1 MTGSNAS
8 SRPELPGSAR
18 WADEAY
24 ARTVVPH
31 RDVGTHKWEVGGVV
45 VIAGSPALTGAAYL
59 ACRAAGR
66 AGAGIVYLASGR
78 SVITMLTGAMPEV
91 AHILLPETDAP
102 GAARRA
108 IERLDP
114 YLDKAA
120 SVVIGPGLGD
130 DEATDHLLS
139 ALFGF
144 GDRKS
149 RASSHIGFGDRVAV
163 AGESSPAAFSP
174 LFAREQLTVVVDAD
188 GLNWLAKQEHWW
200 DYVPT
205 GRLVLTPHPGE
216 MARMTGRETSEIIA
230 NPVAI
235 AEEYASAW
243 RQAVVIKS
251 GYAAASDGERTVV
264 ADDAPTSLA
273 TAGTG
278 DVLAG
283 AIGAYLAQGVEPVDA
298 AGLAFYTGT
307 RAARTVESIYGELGV
322 IATDLPDVI
331 ATELRQIS

>member
-1 MTGSNAS
+1 MTTSKAS

-24 ARTVVPH
+24 ARAVVPH
-31 RDVGTHKWEVGGVV
+31 RDVGAHKWDVGGVV

-78 SVITMLTGAMPEV
+78 SVISMLTGAMPEV
-91 AHILLPETDAP
+91 AHIILPETDAP

-108 IERLDP
+108 VERLDP

-144 GDRKS
+144 GDRRS
-149 RASSHIGFGDRVAV
+149 RATSQIGFGERVASD
-163 AGESSPAAFSP
+163 GGPASEGVSP
-174 LFAREQLTVVVDAD
+174 LFAREHLKVVVDAD

-200 DYVPT
+200 DDVPA

-216 MARMTGRETSEIIA
+216 MARLTGRETSEIVA

-235 AEEYASAW
+235 AEAHAAEW

-251 GYAAASDGERTVV
+251 GYSAASDGARTVK

-283 AIGAYLAQGVEPVDA
+283 TIGAYLAQRLEPVDA

-307 RAARTVESIYGELGV
+307 RAARTVEAIYGELGV